1 MRNQKGVCMASLIT
15 TIIIMCIITYVQ
27 IDFVIGDN
35 GLIEKAQRAATGY
48 TEAQEEENRKLGGA
62 QN

>member
-1 MRNQKGVCMASLIT
+1 MASLIT

-48 TEAQEEENRKLGGA
+48 TNAQEEENAKLGGA